1 MVAGKVR
8 MAMGLQKSPANPD
21 QNNSPKPPL
30 PSPSS
35 AGKNSSQKTVFSRSF
50 GVYFPRSSVQVQP
63 RLPDVTELLRLVE
76 ELRDRESKLKTQ
88 LLEFKLLKESVAI
101 VPVLENEID
110 VKNAE
115 LERVSKENED
125 LRCGKEALKI
135 EVEEMKR
142 GTEAERKEREEK
154 MRELEAEVAE
164 LEARRKESEK
174 KQREMEAEIEETET
188 NRKESERK
196 IKEMEAEIAE
206 LKKIASEKGRAEMTP
221 ESEELSSSLRFQGL
235 MEVSMKSNLIK
246 SLKRTNSCRYND
258 ISLNLE
264 NQRVENSDFRRE
276 ETECERRRHSQCNP
290 EELTEST
297 LSNLRSRAPR
307 IPKPPP
313 RPSSL
318 GSSTSTSSNASCDST
333 ESKGSTERSFP
344 PPPPPPPLPPP
355 SAKLGPPPPPVK
367 AAPPPPPLPP
377 KGTRATAAKVRRVP
391 EVVEFYHSLMRRDS
405 RRDSGGS
412 NVAEVLPVIAN
423 PRDMIGEIENR
434 SAHLLAI
441 KTDVETQ
448 GDFIR
453 FLIKEVENA
462 AFTDIKD
469 VVPFVKWLDDEL
481 SYLVDERAVLKHF
494 DWPEQKADV
503 LREAAFGYCDLKKL
517 ETEASLFRDDP
528 RQPCGPALKK
538 MQSLLEKLEHGVYNL
553 SRMRESATKRY
564 KEFQIPMDWMLDTG
578 IVSQI
583 KLASVKLAMKYM
595 KRVSAELEI
604 VGGGPEE
611 EELIV
616 QGVRFAF
623 RVHQFA
629 GGFDVETMRAFQEL
643 KARSCH
649 VQCQTQQQQKFVCRS
664 MPC

>member
-35 AGKNSSQKTVFSRSF
+35 VGKNSSQKTVFSRSF

-63 RLPDVTELLRLVE
+63 RPPDVTELLRLVE

-115 LERVSKENED
+115 LERVLKENED
-125 LRCGKEALKI
+125 LKCEKEALKR

-142 GTEAERKEREEK
+142 EIEAERKEREQK
-154 MRELEAEVAE
+154 MREL
-164 LEARRKESEK
+164 
-174 KQREMEAEIEETET
+174 
-188 NRKESERK
+188 
-196 IKEMEAEIAE
+196 EAEIAE
-206 LKKIASEKGRAEMTP
+206 LKKIASEKCRAEMTP
-221 ESEELSSSLRFQGL
+221 ETEELSSSLRFQGL

-246 SLKRTNSCRYND
+246 NLKRTNSCRYND

-276 ETECERRRHSQCNP
+276 ETECERPRHSQCNS

-313 RPSSL
+313 RPSSS
-318 GSSTSTSSNASCDST
+318 GSSTSTSSNASCDSAG
-333 ESKGSTERSFP
+333 SKGSTEKSF
-344 PPPPPPPLPPP
+344 PPPPPLPPP
-355 SAKLGPPPPPVK
+355 SAKLAPPPPPLK

-412 NVAEVLPVIAN
+412 NVGEVLPVIAN

-517 ETEASLFRDDP
+517 ESEASSFRDDP

-538 MQSLLEKLEHGVYNL
+538 MQALLEKLEHGVYNL

-604 VGGGPEE
+604 VGGSPEE

-643 KARSCH
+643 RDKARSCQ